1 MPSDRLYLALRERR
15 ERGWWKVLSRRALLL
30 DLCLLERYNWQK
42 AQAWPSFTRIR
53 ADTKLCRASITEALA
68 ELEFYGLW
76 HRQRRPGENG
86 PRRRTNVYT
95 LPPTVP
101 EVPGVR
107 YSPGEK
113 WRRPE
118 RLKRFKNGRSR
129 AVDSTRS
136 SAVNLER
143 SRAVDSYRSRALDCE
158 LRIRTTQLNN
168 EENNAAATAAD
179 CHLQPQ
185 NEKQDLIQRH
195 RSFWFENGEG
205 EETFPGVRRALAAA
219 LRCTEEEAGALLRG
233 YDCAP
238 AAIGQ

>member
-30 DLCLLERYNWQK
+30 DFYLLERYNWQK
-42 AQAWPSFTRIR
+42 ERAWPSFTRIQ
-53 ADTKLCRASITEALA
+53 ADTGLCRASITEALA

-76 HRQRRPGENG
+76 HRQRRPGESG

-113 WRRPE
+113 WARPE
-118 RLKRFKNGRSR
+118 RLKRLKNGRSR

-136 SAVNLER
+136 RALNLEQ

-168 EENNAAATAAD
+168 EENNAAATAAV
-179 CHLQPQ
+179 CYSQPQ
-185 NEKQDLIQRH
+185 NEKQDLIHRY
-195 RSFWFENGEG
+195 RSFWLENGGG
-205 EETFPGVRRALAAA
+205 EETFPGVRLALAVA
-219 LRCTEEEAGALLRG
+219 LRCSEEKAGELLRHG
-233 YDCAP
+233 T
-238 AAIGQ
+238 Q